1 MSGGTRAVFII
12 DDDLSV
18 RRALARLLRSAGYEV
33 ETFTSARDFLE
44 RADCAR
50 AACLVLDV
58 RMPGQNGLELYESL
72 VSGGYQIPAIFIT
85 GHADLLM
92 ADRAMKTGAIDFLPK
107 VFRDE
112 DFLAAVGTA
121 IAQGRSP
128 GAS

>member
-1 MSGGTRAVFII
+1 VSGGAPAVFII

-33 ETFTSARDFLE
+33 EMFTSALDFLE

-58 RMPGQNGLELYESL
+58 RMPGQSGLELYESL
-72 VSGGYQIPAIFIT
+72 VRGGYQIPAIFIT

-92 ADRAMKTGAIDFLPK
+92 ADRALRAGAVDLLPK
-107 VFRDE
+107 VFSD
-112 DFLAAVGTA
+112 DAFLAAVRAA
-121 IAQGRSP
+121 IARERP
-128 GAS
+128 PAPA